1 MLYPALGGEW
11 QALRLGRHATRLG
24 VSLSLLQPR
33 TRTRTLVVEQRLEH
47 GKVSE
52 EKLLVLSRGKLAS
65 ARQGMHLVFLV
76 VKRHSPIP

>member
-1 MLYPALGGEW
+1 MLYPALGREW

-33 TRTRTLVVEQRLEH
+33 ARTRTLVVEQRLEH
-47 GKVSE
+47 GTVSE
-52 EKLLVLSRGKLAS
+52 EKLVLSRGKLAS

-76 VKRHSPIP
+76 VKSHSPIP